1 MAVKNLKSLFRKDL
15 DAARKK
21 WTKEFVPNSST
32 IVEFTLGGSAAYNDF
47 PIATT
52 KVLEY
57 YATGTLFPKE
67 ELEKELKPINTSAN
81 WEKAGSTVLKRY
93 ARTKKIGSFAN
104 LKPQPKGNKV
114 SRGTYINQP
123 IASVGQ
129 FMKIAI
135 WETKAVS
142 KGRINN
148 IYDTFTKDIWIQ
160 WVKNHKLAGVLHG
173 MDDPN
178 STVKRMSG
186 VGKNRKEISSTVIK
200 TFRSSAKR
208 EHSPDTTTASQGI
221 RDLEDSLTKITPGL
235 KYGNIEVKTF
245 DIIQHIKANTKIDWD
260 LKTTK
265 DKIGKYKATNVV
277 KLSLGKNP
285 NNLDSDLIKLM
296 KKAEQAIRDEIT
308 ATTKGYLSKKDFEAS
323 TSIGDQIIGDI
334 TADIMEPLTKAGLPD
349 MRFKRNKDKYKKG
362 TRKEKLIKPTGYKPK
377 VSGLK
382 ISTAAV
388 LVKPKSKKR
397 QTQREDETFNLLKL
411 EKMINKRLPAEVRRN
426 MGRPAL
432 RNQTGRFSNS
442 VEVTDLRETKAG
454 ISGDYTYQLSPYETF
469 ENTGSKRWPS
479 GYNPK
484 PLIAKS
490 ISNLALQYT
499 EQKLT
504 SLRRV

>member
-15 DAARKK
+15 DKARKT

-32 IVEFTLGGSAAYNDF
+32 IVEFTLGGSAAYKDF
-47 PIATT
+47 PIATK
-52 KVLEY
+52 KVIKAFAES
-57 YATGTLFPKE
+57 ANLFPE
-67 ELEKELKPINTSAN
+67 ELEKLLAPLNTASN
-81 WEKAGSTVLKRY
+81 WKKAGATVLKRY
-93 ARTKKIGSFAN
+93 ARTKSIGTFTS

-114 SRGTYINQP
+114 TRGTYINQP
-123 IASVGQ
+123 INSVGNE
-129 FMKIAI
+129 MKIAI
-135 WETKAVS
+135 WESKATS

-148 IYDTFTKDIWIQ
+148 IYDTFTKDIWKQ
-160 WVKNHKLAGVLHG
+160 WTKNHKIAERMNVIA
-173 MDDPN
+173 DPDTKIN
-178 STVKRMSG
+178 RMSG
-186 VGKNRKEISSTVIK
+186 VGKNRKLITDTVIG

-221 RDLEDSLTKITPGL
+221 RDLEQGLSSSSPGVD
-235 KYGNIEVKTF
+235 YGFNVTTF
-245 DIIQHIKANTKIDWD
+245 DIIQHIKANTKIDWS

-265 DKIGKYKATNVV
+265 SKIGKYKATNVI

-285 NNLDSDLIKLM
+285 NNLDSDLIKIM
-296 KKAEQAIRDEIT
+296 KKAEQSIRDRLEE
-308 ATTKGYLSKKDFEAS
+308 TTKGYLSDKDFEAS
-323 TSIGDQIIGDI
+323 TSIADQIAGDI
-334 TADIMEPLTKAGLPD
+334 SADLLGPFTKAGLPD
-349 MRFKRNKDKYKKG
+349 MRYKKNKNAFAQKN
-362 TRKEKLIKPTGYKPK
+362 RKETLVRPSGYKPK
-377 VSGLK
+377 TGKLN
-382 ISTAAV
+382 ISAAAT

-397 QTQREDETFNLLKL
+397 QAQREDETLNLLKL

-432 RNQTGRFSNS
+432 INQTGRFSNS
-442 VEVTDLRETKAG
+442 VEVTELRETKAG
-454 ISGDYTYQLSPYETF
+454 LSGEYTYELNPYETF

-490 ISNLALQYT
+490 IRNLALQYT